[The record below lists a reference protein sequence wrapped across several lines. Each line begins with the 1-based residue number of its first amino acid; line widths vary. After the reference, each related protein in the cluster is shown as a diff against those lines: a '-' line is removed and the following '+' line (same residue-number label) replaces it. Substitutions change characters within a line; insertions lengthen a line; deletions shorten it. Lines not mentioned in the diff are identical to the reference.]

1 MEVDTCKK
9 GSVTEIFGFVS
20 TEVREKD
27 LLCIAIISHN
37 SSRLQRKACCRM
49 TKEKFLFFFLFSR
62 KNYTS
67 NPTAVKNEAS
77 IHILRSTVV
86 RKFTTSHK

>member
-49 TKEKFLFFFLFSR
+49 TKEKFLFFFFYFLGKTIHLIQQR
-62 KNYTS
+62 LKMKH
-67 NPTAVKNEAS
+67 PS
-77 IHILRSTVV
+77 IYCGQR
-86 RKFTTSHK
+86 